1 MAEEPV
7 RPAQAADPVAAVIAA
22 HAAST
27 PLALTTSGTSGTA
40 RTVVRTTASW
50 WDSFDAY
57 ADLSGVGPGARLW
70 LPGPLRSTMNLF
82 AAVHARVAGA
92 TVVEDPAAATHAC
105 LTPTALDRRGG
116 ELARGTRVV
125 VAGAAL
131 APGLYE
137 RAVAAGLA
145 VRSYYGAAELSFV
158 GCGPHAEDLH
168 AFPGVTVEIRDGVI
182 WVASPYL
189 SLGLGPW
196 ATVGDLGR
204 LDGERLIVL
213 GRPGTVTTA
222 GATVALAEVEAAL
235 RRAARGQVAVVG
247 LPHPGLGEVVAAA
260 FTAPEDAE
268 TLRRVARDQL
278 PATHRPR
285 IWRRLDALPTTAGG
299 KVDDA
304 AVRALLDGSR

>member
-7 RPAQAADPVAAVIAA
+7 HPAAAADPVAAVIAA
-22 HAAST
+22 HAGST

-40 RTVVRTTASW
+40 RIIRRTTASW

-57 ADLSGVGPGARLW
+57 ADLSGVGPGAQLW
-70 LPGPLRSTMNLF
+70 VPGPLSGTMNLF
-82 AAVHARVAGA
+82 AAVHARVVGA
-92 TVVEDPAAATHAC
+92 TVVEDPADATHAC

-125 VAGAAL
+125 VGGAAL
-131 APGLYE
+131 ARGLHE
-137 RAVAAGLA
+137 RAVTAGLA

-158 GCGPHAEDLH
+158 GCGTHAEDLRP
-168 AFPGVTVEIRDGVI
+168 FPGVTVEIRDGVI

-204 LDGERLIVL
+204 LDGERLVVL

-235 RRAARGQVAVVG
+235 RGAARGQVAVVG
-247 LPHPGLGEVVAAA
+247 LPHPGLGEVLAAA

-268 TLRRVARDQL
+268 TLRRVAREL

-285 IWRRLDALPTTAGG
+285 VWRRLDALPTTAGG
-299 KVDDA
+299 KIDGVA
-304 AVRALLDGSR
+304 LRALLEERR